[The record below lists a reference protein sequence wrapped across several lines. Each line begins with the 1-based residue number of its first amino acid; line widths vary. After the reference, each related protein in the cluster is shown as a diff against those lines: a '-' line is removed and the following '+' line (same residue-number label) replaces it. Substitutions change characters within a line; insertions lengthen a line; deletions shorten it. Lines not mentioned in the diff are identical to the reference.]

1 MPSNSATLADIRARS
16 PSSKSLSISC
26 SSPKD
31 LFLPPLPVAR
41 SHTLVYK
48 QWHLKENL
56 MRPVLAV
63 LLFLPPIFPIAAPA
77 QSAASDRPFVVEYYY
92 KTKWGH
98 ADEFLKRF
106 NKNHYPVLKKE
117 MELAGVARVGMD
129 HPRYE

>member
-1 MPSNSATLADIRARS
+1 MRSNSATLADIRARS

-56 MRPVLAV
+56 MRSVLAV
-63 LLFLPPIFPIAAPA
+63 LLFLTTIFPIAAPA

-98 ADEFLKRF
+98 ADEFLKLF
-106 NKNHYPVLKKE
+106 KKNHYPMLKKE
-117 MELAGVARVGMD
+117 VDMGRLLKV
-129 HPRYE
+129 